1 MAKKE
6 ITEFHQ
12 QVLTV
17 LCDKQHVKQEKCY
30 IYTIYSVQKAV
41 QSLD

>member
-17 LCDKQHVKQEKCY
+17 LCDKHVNQEKCY